1 MNSTWTGKRLNGNAK
16 EHDAF
21 MGLNEK
27 PMIFER
33 IEKTKMMIQFC
44 NGHTGHKNG
53 GTGSGTLKPF
63 RSDSG
68 ACVDVSKSNTRM
80 STYDIGMYRDT
91 LGHFQVGSVS
101 EGQFGTRKCTL
112 MGAWA
117 GTRRGLSRGFYTVC
131 GGMNSGQNYA
141 GMNSEQNY
149 AGTKYVRR

>member
-1 MNSTWTGKRLNGNAK
+1 MIRLRN
-16 EHDAF
+16 H
-21 MGLNEK
+21 
-27 PMIFER
+27 
-33 IEKTKMMIQFC
+33 
-44 NGHTGHKNG
+44 HTGHKNG

-101 EGQFGTRKCTL
+101 EGQFGNRKCTL

-117 GTRRGLSRGFYTVC
+117 GTRRGLSRRVLYGLRGNEFGAELRGNEFGAELRGNEIC
-131 GGMNSGQNYA
+131 LAIDKSPIKNHKSRSG
-141 GMNSEQNY
+141 
-149 AGTKYVRR
+149 